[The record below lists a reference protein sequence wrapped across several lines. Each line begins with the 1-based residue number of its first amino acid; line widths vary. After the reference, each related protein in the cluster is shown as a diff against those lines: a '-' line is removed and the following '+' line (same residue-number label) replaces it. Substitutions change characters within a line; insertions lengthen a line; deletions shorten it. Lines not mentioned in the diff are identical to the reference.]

1 MPLEKPSPY
10 LRAREKFNACIRT
23 RYEDTLVPVRE
34 IARLAG
40 ITERNVYATVRRLGC
55 RPRMRLAPGGGR
67 RLVPLA
73 DTRPAKRGGAG
84 LDAAGVRRAARAV
97 RRAVEHQRKLVAAA
111 LADRDTRI
119 AEKNLRRKCEA
130 DLRALSQLGQALRD
144 LAQLEAAEKARADA
158 RARDAAE
165 EAACTDELRRELA
178 RKLANLTHDVPVP
191 DAPAAS
197 AVPVHEPRQ
206 DTNARIRL
214 LSD

>member
-1 MPLEKPSPY
+1 MPREKPSPY

-23 RYEDTLVPVRE
+23 LYEDTLVPVRE

-84 LDAAGVRRAARAV
+84 LDAAGVRRAARAF
-97 RRAVEHQRKLVAAA
+97 RRAVEHQRELANAALVEQQSRAAA
-111 LADRDTRI
+111 RNA
-119 AEKNLRRKCEA
+119 RRKNEA
-130 DLRALSQLGQALRD
+130 NLRAL
-144 LAQLEAAEKARADA
+144 AQLSQARRELGRLVAAEKARVDA

-165 EAACTDELRRELA
+165 EATRTAELRRELA

-197 AVPVHEPRQ
+197 AAPVHEPRQ